1 MKLTKQRLKQIIR
14 EELGQPRHVTS
25 MGAPPP
31 AGQRPELDGE
41 DESRHME
48 ELWKVLQDCADTLV
62 RGVGAEEALEMM
74 KSEMEV
80 LEQNIE
86 SQKDPELSLMERPLS
101 GRTQHTKELNK

>member
-14 EELGQPRHVTS
+14 EELDQPRHVTS

-31 AGQRPELDGE
+31 AGQRPEFGDE
-41 DESRHME
+41 DESRPIE
-48 ELWKVLQDCADTLV
+48 ELWKVLQDCVDTLE

-86 SQKDPELSLMERPLS
+86 SQKDPELSHRERGWNGP
-101 GRTQHTKELNK
+101 